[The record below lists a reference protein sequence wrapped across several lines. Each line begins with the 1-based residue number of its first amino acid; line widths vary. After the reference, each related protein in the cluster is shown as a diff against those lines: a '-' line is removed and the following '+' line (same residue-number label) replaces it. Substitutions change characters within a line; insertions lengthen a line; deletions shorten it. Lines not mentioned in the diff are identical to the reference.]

1 MIFLAQKFVLSINIR
16 IFAASVPTKP
26 LNDAQMRGAF
36 LYVFVYSQN
45 TLMERLPHFTKH
57 YMTETDLVA
66 LLESRGLIISDETKA
81 VRYLESI
88 GYYRLSAYMYPFLK
102 VPKESHQYKEETTF
116 QQVLNLYRFDKKLRM
131 FLLNEIE
138 KVEIAIRR
146 AIMNIPV
153 QITGDIY
160 WLTNSV
166 HFANQRTFQDTKNT
180 IDKEYAKSTEEFVKH
195 FKNSYC
201 DPYPP
206 SWILGE
212 LLTMGNVNIVY
223 RNLKADKIRKRISHY
238 FGLQP
243 IVLESWITSLTLLR
257 NACCHHSRVWN
268 KVSSIMPV
276 SPRRIAL
283 PWITQ
288 PSNPQRVYF
297 TICIIKYFLDII
309 SPNNDM
315 LVKMQTLFS
324 NYPEIN
330 LAALGFPNG
339 WESEPLWTQGM

>member
-1 MIFLAQKFVLSINIR
+1 
-16 IFAASVPTKP
+16 
-26 LNDAQMRGAF
+26 
-36 LYVFVYSQN
+36 
-45 TLMERLPHFTKH
+45 MEGLPHFTKR

-66 LLESRGLIISDETKA
+66 LLKNRGLFISDKPKA
-81 VRYLESI
+81 VRFLECI

-102 VPKESHQYKEETTF
+102 IPKDAHQYKKGTTF

-131 FLLNEIE
+131 LLLNEIE

-153 QITGDIY
+153 QMTGDIY
-160 WLTNSV
+160 WLTNSA
-166 HFANQRTFQDTKNT
+166 HFANQKTFQDTKNT
-180 IDKEYAKSTEEFVKH
+180 IDREYTKSTEEFIKH

-201 DPYPP
+201 DSYPP

-212 LLTMGNVNIVY
+212 LLTMGNVNMVY

-268 KVSSIMPV
+268 KVCSIIPV
-276 SPRRIAL
+276 YPKRIVRH
-283 PWITQ
+283 WIIHPT
-288 PSNPQRVYF
+288 SPQRVYF
-297 TICIIKYFLDII
+297 IICIIKYFLDII

-315 LVKMQTLFS
+315 LDKMNKLFAA
-324 NYPEIN
+324 YPEVDK
-330 LAALGFPNG
+330 AALGFPVG
-339 WESEPLWTQGM
+339 WENEPLWQQ